1 MEQPLRPTVLIAQL
15 LGCSSA
21 WQGCGRGGAGAPSG
35 IRTRDL
41 HLERVASWAARLWGH
56 PLPAP
61 APRARAAR
69 RGAPRVGGGQQLLSD
84 DAAVLAVAVQSHEA
98 ADLGWFSLRWHG
110 DLQAADRPAFIV
122 ALLED
127 AFEVDGG
134 LVVRLSEDDDALRDG
149 FPVVCY
155 GLYAGQRSLLDRSV
169 TNVDFGVRGDGKLLP
184 ADDPLPRRLLSA

>member
-61 APRARAAR
+61 ARGARASRNEFYGMR
-69 RGAPRVGGGQQLLSD
+69 RLVTNGGPAG
-84 DAAVLAVAVQSHEA
+84 A
-98 ADLGWFSLRWHG
+98 ADQW
-110 DLQAADRPAFIV
+110 
-122 ALLED
+122 
-127 AFEVDGG
+127 
-134 LVVRLSEDDDALRDG
+134 VRRTLM
-149 FPVVCY
+149 
-155 GLYAGQRSLLDRSV
+155 
-169 TNVDFGVRGDGKLLP
+169 KI
-184 ADDPLPRRLLSA
+184 